1 MSKTAGRRQGYLM
14 KEKKYRIIFKGEILP
29 NANLEEVKQKLAA
42 FYKVDIKEIES
53 LFSGKNFVLKEN
65 ATLDAA
71 MEYMYQLEQAGAL
84 CQLVEME
91 PESKKDSI
99 TTPATGTTVTTE
111 TPEAT
116 GTTETTT
123 TGATGT
129 EETTGTPVTPVTTE
143 APGTAETPETK
154 EGATETTR
162 TTEAAGTTEPTDTTD
177 QISKTTAAD
186 AKKER
191 IIEKQP
197 EEQTPYEL
205 HYRLFFKGETLTG
218 KDINEVK
225 TNLSMFYKV
234 KPDQLAGLFT
244 GKPVTVTPEST
255 DFWTAAT
262 YLNRFNECGAV
273 SYLEPVE
280 APETVR
286 EIPDKYKIIFWG
298 ELQEDQDLLAVKTS
312 LASMFNAPGPAVDK
326 LFLGKP
332 VLVKTDLSQDAA
344 QSFKLNFETTGAR
357 CQVLKL
363 SEKPQPSAP
372 EVPAQVTEAVLPQQ
386 PAVPSHPPAAPRQFT
401 YKMPRQPAQ
410 TGKKPNVVTLLVIAG
425 AIFAVFVIFKLISGP
440 RGSQAEPT
448 PAGPTATLPGTPGRS
463 PAAQPSTPQPQPQA
477 KTPSSSRLQAE
488 PTKTLEDPNKYFSVS
503 LPEGYVYINES
514 KEKLSKILFNYS
526 ANINVTIT
534 AYPITE
540 KRDHQEAMYAKVTE
554 IESGNA
560 GPLSRLGINSYDLTS
575 LSSLEGY
582 EVYLEKGTQMVH
594 MYELVSPDNIAF
606 SIIIVTIG
614 DNNQENHD
622 VLDSAVRKSLKF

>member
-1 MSKTAGRRQGYLM
+1 LSKTAGRRQGYLM

-29 NANLEEVKQKLAA
+29 NANLEEVKQKLAV

-71 MEYMYQLEQAGAL
+71 QDYMYQLEQAGAL

-91 PESKKDSI
+91 TVSKNDSL
-99 TTPATGTTVTTE
+99 TTPTTGTAVTTETLETTKATGTAETTATGAAGTEETTVTTVSTLTTE
-111 TPEAT
+111 TPETPGTPETA
-116 GTTETTT
+116 GTTETTDT
-123 TGATGT
+123 
-129 EETTGTPVTPVTTE
+129 
-143 APGTAETPETK
+143 
-154 EGATETTR
+154 
-162 TTEAAGTTEPTDTTD
+162 TDTTG
-177 QISKTTAAD
+177 QIPKTTAAE
-186 AKKER
+186 AKKE
-191 IIEKQP
+191 IIVEKQP

-205 HYRLFFKGETLTG
+205 RYRLFFKGETLAG

-280 APETVR
+280 APESVK
-286 EIPDKYKIIFWG
+286 EIPDKFKIIFWG
-298 ELQEDQDLLAVKTS
+298 ELQEGQDLLAVKTN
-312 LASMFNAPGPAVDK
+312 LASMLNVPGPAVDK
-326 LFLGKP
+326 LFPGKP

-363 SEKPQPSAP
+363 SEKPQPSTP
-372 EVPAQVTEAVLPQQ
+372 DVPDQVTEAVLPQ
-386 PAVPSHPPAAPRQFT
+386 PPAAPRQFT
-401 YKMPRQPAQ
+401 YQMPRQPSQ

-425 AIFAVFVIFKLISGP
+425 AIFAVFVIFKIISGP
-440 RGSQAEPT
+440 SSSEPGPT
-448 PAGPTATLPGTPGRS
+448 PTGPTATLPGTPGRS
-463 PAAQPSTPQPQPQA
+463 PAAQSSTPQPQPQA
-477 KTPSSSRLQAE
+477 QTPSSSRLQAE

-514 KEKLSKILFNYS
+514 KEKHSKILFNYS

-534 AYPITE
+534 AYPITG
-540 KRDHQEAMYAKVTE
+540 KRNHQEAMYAKVTE

-560 GPLSRLGINSYDLTS
+560 GPLSRLGIKSYDLANFS
-575 LSSLEGY
+575 GLEGY
-582 EVYLEKGTQMVH
+582 EIYLEQGTQMVH

-622 VLDSAVRKSLKF
+622 ILDSAVRKSLKF